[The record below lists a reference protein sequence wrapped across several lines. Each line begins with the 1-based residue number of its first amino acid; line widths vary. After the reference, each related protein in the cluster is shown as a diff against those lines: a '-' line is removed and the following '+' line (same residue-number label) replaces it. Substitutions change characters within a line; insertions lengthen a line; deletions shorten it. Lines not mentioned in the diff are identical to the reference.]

1 MARDG
6 NDSKGVGDD
15 AGRQDLPDHVAEWV
29 AYADRDLAVAQD
41 MARLGHDAWALITC
55 QQAIEKLL
63 KALVAERGE
72 HPPRT
77 HSLPRLA
84 SMIGLGLTESQVK
97 LFADLSN
104 AYLMAR
110 YPGEVPAEALDP
122 DEMGAEEYLAATEE
136 VCEWLRQ
143 QLKSAR

>member
-1 MARDG
+1 MNDERPDGDAAG
-6 NDSKGVGDD
+6 ND
-15 AGRQDLPDHVAEWV
+15 RPDVVAEWV
-29 AYADRDLAVAQD
+29 AYADRDLVVARD
-41 MARLGHDAWALITC
+41 MTRLGHDAWALTTC

-84 SMIGLGLTESQVK
+84 AMLGLDLTESQVK

-122 DEMGAEEYLAATEE
+122 EEMGAEEYLFATEE
-136 VCEWLRQ
+136 VCEWLRR
-143 QLKSAR
+143 QLRSRR